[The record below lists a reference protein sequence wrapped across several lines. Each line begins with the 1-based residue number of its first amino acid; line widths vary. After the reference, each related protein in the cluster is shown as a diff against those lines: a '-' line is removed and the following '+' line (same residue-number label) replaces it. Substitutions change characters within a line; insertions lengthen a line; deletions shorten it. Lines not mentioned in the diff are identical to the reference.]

1 MPIIISIVIFLI
13 LTMQTFFLGG
23 TVWLGIVGML
33 LSAAGVVLP
42 FVLKKRKKY
51 LGNVSALAG
60 IVISVVCCLFI
71 TSGSGTGTLRQKEIL
86 LGQMVSAETAEN
98 AEENMLIMS
107 KLTVRTILPHSV
119 LHNTICERKKRIRA
133 GQCFLSSRIQQA

>member
-33 LSAAGVVLP
+33 LSAAGVVLS
-42 FVLKKRKKY
+42 FVLKNRKKC
-51 LGNVSALAG
+51 LSNVSALAG

-71 TSGSGTGTLRQKEIL
+71 TSDSGTGTLRQKRDT
-86 LGQMVSAETAEN
+86 S
-98 AEENMLIMS
+98 
-107 KLTVRTILPHSV
+107 
-119 LHNTICERKKRIRA
+119 RA
-133 GQCFLSSRIQQA
+133 NGQCRNSGERRRKIC

>member
-33 LSAAGVVLP
+33 LSVAGVVLS

-51 LGNVSALAG
+51 LSNVSALAG

-71 TSGSGTGTLRQKEIL
+71 TSDSGTGTLRQKEIL

-98 AEENMLIMS
+98 AEE
-107 KLTVRTILPHSV
+107 KYADYVEATARTILPHSV

-133 GQCFLSSRIQQA
+133 GRCFLSSRIQQA

>member
-33 LSAAGVVLP
+33 LSAAGVVLS
-42 FVLKKRKKY
+42 FVLKKRKRY

-60 IVISVVCCLFI
+60 IVISVVCCLFF
-71 TSGSGTGTLRQKEIL
+71 TSVSGTGTL
-86 LGQMVSAETAEN
+86 
-98 AEENMLIMS
+98 
-107 KLTVRTILPHSV
+107 
-119 LHNTICERKKRIRA
+119 
-133 GQCFLSSRIQQA
+133 QQ

>member
-33 LSAAGVVLP
+33 LSAAGVVLS

-60 IVISVVCCLFI
+60 IVIAGVC
-71 TSGSGTGTLRQKEIL
+71 
-86 LGQMVSAETAEN
+86 
-98 AEENMLIMS
+98 
-107 KLTVRTILPHSV
+107 
-119 LHNTICERKKRIRA
+119 
-133 GQCFLSSRIQQA
+133 

>member
-33 LSAAGVVLP
+33 LSAAGVVLS

-51 LGNVSALAG
+51 LSNVSALAG

-86 LGQMVSAETAEN
+86 LGQMVSAETGRTPK
-98 AEENMLIMS
+98 ENMLIMS
-107 KLTVRTILPHSV
+107 KLTARTILPHSV

-133 GQCFLSSRIQQA
+133 GRCFLSSRI

>member
-1 MPIIISIVIFLI
+1 MAIIISIVIFLI

-33 LSAAGVVLP
+33 LSAAGVVLS

-51 LGNVSALAG
+51 LNNVSALAG
-60 IVISVVCCLFI
+60 LVISVVCCLFI
-71 TSGSGTGTLRQKEIL
+71 TSDSGTGTLQQKEIL
-86 LGQMVSAETAEN
+86 LGQMVSAETARMPKK
-98 AEENMLIMS
+98 NMLIMS
-107 KLTVRTILPHSV
+107 KLTARTILPHSA

-133 GQCFLSSRIQQA
+133 SRCFLSSRIKQA

>member
-33 LSAAGVVLP
+33 LSAAGVVLS
-42 FVLKKRKKY
+42 FVLKNRKKY
-51 LGNVSALAG
+51 LSNVSALAG

-71 TSGSGTGTLRQKEIL
+71 TSGSGTGTLR
-86 LGQMVSAETAEN
+86 
-98 AEENMLIMS
+98 
-107 KLTVRTILPHSV
+107 
-119 LHNTICERKKRIRA
+119 
-133 GQCFLSSRIQQA
+133 

>member
-33 LSAAGVVLP
+33 LSAAGVVLS
-42 FVLKKRKKY
+42 FVLKNRKKY
-51 LGNVSALAG
+51 LSNVSALAG

-71 TSGSGTGTLRQKEIL
+71 TSGSGTGTLRQKRYFS
-86 LGQMVSAETAEN
+86 GKWSVPKHRRTSKK
-98 AEENMLIMS
+98 NMLIMS
-107 KLTVRTILPHSV
+107 KLTARTILPHSV
-119 LHNTICERKKRIRA
+119 LHNTICERKKQIRA
-133 GQCFLSSRIQQA
+133 GRCFLSSRIQQA

>member
-1 MPIIISIVIFLI
+1 MTIIISIVIFLI

-23 TVWLGIVGML
+23 TVWLGVVGML
-33 LSAAGVVLP
+33 LSAAGFVLP

-51 LGNVSALAG
+51 LGNASALAG

-71 TSGSGTGTLRQKEIL
+71 TSDSGTGTLRQKEIL

-107 KLTVRTILPHSV
+107 KLTARTILPHSV

-133 GQCFLSSRIQQA
+133 GRCFLSSRI

>member
-1 MPIIISIVIFLI
+1 MTIIISIVIFLI

-33 LSAAGVVLP
+33 LSAAGVVLS
-42 FVLKKRKKY
+42 FVLKNRKKY
-51 LGNVSALAG
+51 LSNVSALAG

-71 TSGSGTGTLRQKEIL
+71 TSDSGTGTLRQKRYFS
-86 LGQMVSAETAEN
+86 GKWSVPKQRRTPKK
-98 AEENMLIMS
+98 NMLIMS
-107 KLTVRTILPHSV
+107 KLTARTILPHSV

-133 GQCFLSSRIQQA
+133 GRCFLNSRIQQA

>member
-33 LSAAGVVLP
+33 LSAAGVVLS

-51 LGNVSALAG
+51 LSNVSALAG

-98 AEENMLIMS
+98 AEG
-107 KLTVRTILPHSV
+107 KY
-119 LHNTICERKKRIRA
+119 A
-133 GQCFLSSRIQQA
+133 D

>member
-33 LSAAGVVLP
+33 LSAAGVVLS
-42 FVLKKRKKY
+42 FVLKNRKKY
-51 LGNVSALAG
+51 LSNVSALAG

-71 TSGSGTGTLRQKEIL
+71 TSD
-86 LGQMVSAETAEN
+86 
-98 AEENMLIMS
+98 
-107 KLTVRTILPHSV
+107 
-119 LHNTICERKKRIRA
+119 
-133 GQCFLSSRIQQA
+133 